1 MRNVELLKE
10 AFSTCFVNNG
20 IIRFMKSYSP
30 ELMMELYS
38 SFTEDLLNC
47 NIPHWRVIGFYH
59 QWDDKHGKSVFRCN
73 DNYNQSLIE
82 LAHNMR
88 FIIPEQNGGIS
99 LEDGCFY
106 GEAEEVEN
114 LPEFDEAFGWSPSMR
129 AGTKKANMLKVPRD
143 QIGSLM
149 VAYEYG
155 DPSIPVNELTTSNL
169 WYTQFSLVQEIKHPN
184 VLIPNKKISDL
195 VKGEMGDPL
204 TFMFIK
210 EGVGRLSYEDTQ
222 SLFKDNWEY
231 LMPCDVAYD
240 LSEYITVQYP
250 DGSANEMKLV
260 YWEEINEDVLTTIL
274 QNYGRRL

>member
-1 MRNVELLKE
+1 MRNINLLKD

-20 IIRFMKSYSP
+20 IIRFMKSYST

-59 QWDDKHGKSVFRCN
+59 QWDDKHGKSAFRCN

-82 LAHNMR
+82 LARNMR
-88 FIIPEQNGGIS
+88 FIIPEQNGGTN

-114 LPEFDEAFGWSPSMR
+114 LQEFDEAFGWSASMK
-129 AGTKKANMLKVPRD
+129 ASTKKANMLKVPRD

-222 SLFKDNWEY
+222 SLFKDNWEN

-240 LSEYITVQYP
+240 LSEYISVQCP
-250 DGSANEMKLV
+250 DGSTNEMKLA
-260 YWEEINEDVLTTIL
+260 YWEEVNEDVLTTIL